1 MKGLRGKYGC
11 CGVATNTNN
20 VADDDAAQQ
29 GTAKQ
34 GPARQYTSSFKLGEI
49 RQAIENLSNKS
60 GGTMRKTTAKV
71 CRASLRTAVLQIP
84 VVALKM
90 STALD

>member
-1 MKGLRGKYGC
+1 MCVEMKGLRGKYGC
-11 CGVATNTNN
+11 NN

-34 GPARQYTSSFKLGEI
+34 SPARQCTSSFKLGEI

-60 GGTMRKTTAKV
+60 GGTMRKTTEV
-71 CRASLRTAVLQIP
+71 SLCRVTSCTGLGNASRRVDI
-84 VVALKM
+84 
-90 STALD
+90 S